1 MKIQRLESRVM
12 PKVFE
17 YGILVTPW
25 QTQMTWLNVVS
36 LASRYWRE
44 FNRFQDSETENPH
57 QVAVK
62 SEGNFRYRVEYD

>member
-36 LASRYWRE
+36 LASRY
-44 FNRFQDSETENPH
+44 
-57 QVAVK
+57 
-62 SEGNFRYRVEYD
+62 